1 MAARRSQAVGAKRRK
16 GIRAATPRRREA
28 DAGNGVPAAQSGDS
42 STSSNGDLSR
52 GSAIVPAADNERLS
66 GVALLQQAMAV
77 AAAADAY
84 SARGRPNISAL
95 TLQFL
100 LGRSLELALKAYLS
114 HKDCAEDAPK
124 EIGQDLSM
132 LLGQATA
139 HSFEFRGGTGD
150 ADRRAVA
157 ALSPNYMRK
166 LVGYS
171 QGAAYYMVTS
181 RVLRDL
187 VHRAITAVFMDI
199 WNEDPLRFNLRRA
212 SDRALGLC
220 IADDACYEELPAA
233 ASHDLGAA
241 ATA

>member
-1 MAARRSQAVGAKRRK
+1 MATRRSKRVGVKRRK
-16 GIRAATPRRREA
+16 VSRAATLHRREA
-28 DAGNGVPAAQSGDS
+28 DAGNGVRADQGGDS
-42 STSSNGDLSR
+42 RSSTDVDLSED
-52 GSAIVPAADNERLS
+52 SAIIYAPESERLS

-84 SARGRPNISAL
+84 SARGQPNISAL

-114 HKDCAEDAPK
+114 HKDCAEDKPK
-124 EIGQDLSM
+124 EIGQDLSK
-132 LLGQATA
+132 LLEQAAA
-139 HSFEFRGGTGD
+139 HSFEFRGGTDD

-166 LVGYS
+166 LVGYAH
-171 QGAAYYMVTS
+171 GPAYYMVTS
-181 RVLRDL
+181 RMLRDI

-199 WNEDPLRFNLRRA
+199 WNEDPVRFNLRRA

-233 ASHDLGAA
+233 VSHDLGVA
-241 ATA
+241 ATG